1 MREKNH
7 EIHNLKSGQ
16 KIDIKHLLMLY
27 GFISFTSRFSQKGN
41 GTHSQFTDNLKK
53 YLTSSF
59 STMLIFLLSFTGYYP
74 GRRRQ
79 RWDF

>member
-16 KIDIKHLLMLY
+16 KIDIKILLMVY
-27 GFISFTSRFSQKGN
+27 GFISFTSRFSPKGS
-41 GTHSQFTDNLKK
+41 GTHSQFRGNLKK
-53 YLTSSF
+53 YLTGSVSK
-59 STMLIFLLSFTGYYP
+59 MLIFLLSYTGYYP
-74 GRRRQ
+74 GRRRE